1 MSLVIVGSVALDS
14 VETPFGKTERAL
26 GGSAV
31 FASVAAKNFCKTQI
45 VGVVGDDFP
54 EEHIDFLRENDICLK
69 GLTKQAGK
77 TFSWSGIYN
86 DLNRAETLETNL
98 NVFADFDPQL
108 CPEYQESEFLF
119 LGNIDP
125 VLQMNVLR
133 QMKNPKITAC
143 DTMNFWIE
151 RKKQELLEVI
161 ENINILFINEDE
173 IRMLTEEENIYI
185 AAKKCKQLG
194 PDYIIIK
201 QGAYGSMVF
210 GDEFLF
216 FAPAY
221 PLEKVIDPTGAGD
234 SFAGGFMGYLAGSEE
249 INEQRIREAI
259 IYGTV
264 TASFNV
270 QAFSLEV
277 LKTADPEAILARA
290 QQIRNYVLF

>member
-14 VETPFGKTERAL
+14 VETPSGKVDRAL

-31 FASVAAKNFCKTQI
+31 FASVAAKNFCKAQI
-45 VGVVGDDFP
+45 VGVVGKDFP
-54 EEHIDFLRENDICLK
+54 HEHTELLKQNDICLE
-69 GLTKQAGK
+69 GLVEKPGK

-86 DLNRAETLETNL
+86 DLNKAETLETNL

-108 CPEYQESEFLF
+108 TPEYRISEFLF

-125 VLQMNVLR
+125 VLQLSVLR
-133 QMKNPKITAC
+133 QMRNPKITAC

-151 RKKQELLEVI
+151 RKKAE
-161 ENINILFINEDE
+161 LFINEDE
-173 IRMLTEEENIYI
+173 IRMLTEEDNIYI
-185 AAKKCKQLG
+185 AAKKCKKLG

-210 GDEFLF
+210 GEEFLF

-221 PLEKVIDPTGAGD
+221 PLENVIDPTGAGD
-234 SFAGGFMGYLAGSEE
+234 SFAGGFMGYLAGCNDISE
-249 INEQRIREAI
+249 QKIREAAI
-259 IYGTV
+259 CGTV

-270 QAFSLEV
+270 QDFSLDM
-277 LKTADPEAILARA
+277 LKTADITAINKRKE
-290 QQIRNYVLF
+290 QIRKYVLF